1 MAIGKQWEG
10 LGFKE
15 ADVIYTYTNEQAV
28 EDGVLVRA
36 GGVLPYP
43 FNRVTRAV
51 WDAFTQA
58 REMPEGRGAARM
70 SGVPITN
77 VTKIAQLGEAVNRK
91 YKAGELTEGWV
102 ILEFEG
108 HKIWAM
114 PNETVFSKQR
124 PVQGWTIMFPDDY

>member
-1 MAIGKQWEG
+1 MAIGKQWED

-15 ADVIYTYTNEQAV
+15 ADIIYTYPDEQAV
-28 EDGVLVRA
+28 EDGVLVNA
-36 GGVLPYP
+36 QGVLPCP

-58 REMPEGRGAARM
+58 REMPGGRGAARM

-108 HKIWAM
+108 RKIWAM